1 MLGDLIL
8 AGTETFILVLVR
20 MTGLFVVSPVFGRR
34 NLPAPFK
41 IGFAFFL
48 AIIMTSTLNTPV
60 VQIEENLFAYAI
72 LVLKEFMVGLVIG
85 YISYLVLSA
94 VYLAGQQIDMQ
105 IGFSMVNVLDP
116 MSNIQ
121 VPITSNFYFIICI
134 LITLAINGHHMII
147 KALFD
152 SFIIVP
158 PGSATFDSQVLIQDM
173 VRMLG
178 NIFIISF
185 KISAPVTAAILIADI
200 AMGVVMR
207 TVPQVNIFAVGMPLK
222 ILLGLVVIFAT
233 MIVFRTLAN
242 SLISG
247 VKTETNIFL
256 EHIR

>member
-1 MLGDLIL
+1 
-8 AGTETFILVLVR
+8 
-20 MTGLFVVSPVFGRR
+20 
-34 NLPAPFK
+34 
-41 IGFAFFL
+41 
-48 AIIMTSTLNTPV
+48 
-60 VQIEENLFAYAI
+60 
-72 LVLKEFMVGLVIG
+72 
-85 YISYLVLSA
+85 
-94 VYLAGQQIDMQ
+94 
-105 IGFSMVNVLDP
+105 
-116 MSNIQ
+116 
-121 VPITSNFYFIICI
+121 